1 MLQKIS
7 SPSLKNAWRNI
18 PLQINI
24 FLRFRNLLLVSSKG
38 PVVHTRQ
45 VNTVVSI
52 GLF

>member
-45 VNTVVSI
+45 VNAVVSI